1 LIQIFAFVH
10 NCQEASDSLANVL
23 TWSAHNFPRTCK
35 LCHSL
40 LVYYQ
45 LWIQPEGKELRDA
58 FSKLKKLCIH
68 GIYVDFDLFWIINLL
83 EASGGAARCLCC
95 QATTQKIDVQ

>member
-1 LIQIFAFVH
+1 
-10 NCQEASDSLANVL
+10 
-23 TWSAHNFPRTCK
+23 
-35 LCHSL
+35 L

-83 EASGGAARCLCC
+83 EAASS
-95 QATTQKIDVQ
+95 IEIFDVEVLLLICFSISYSNRYQYNS